1 MSEQSPQPFHPDP
14 HLAAQL
20 ESNRAG
26 RLTRGQKNT
35 LIIAALGSGGGML
48 CILVLVVNVL
58 FAFSAGVQ
66 VDSIVSLLF
75 FIFFVLSFGYLMLTM
90 YFNARMFIP
99 DALSRQTVKTAR
111 GPLEIRMSS
120 RERPELPYTYI
131 VGDYSF
137 APYIPPPNVPM
148 EQGREY
154 IVYYAAKSRIFLNI
168 EPVDPES

>member
-26 RLTRGQKNT
+26 SLTRGQKRM
-35 LIIAALGSGGGML
+35 LVIAALGSSGGLL
-48 CILVLVVNVL
+48 CILVLVANVI

-75 FIFFVLSFGYLMLTM
+75 FIFFVLSFGYLMLTL
-90 YFNARMFIP
+90 YFNARVFIP
-99 DALSRQTVKTAR
+99 DAFGQEAVKTAR

-120 RERPELPYTYI
+120 RERPEMPYSYI

-137 APYIPPPNVPM
+137 APYIPPGDVPM

-168 EPVDPES
+168 EPVDPEP